1 MPRQCYHCQT
11 VLPLQCNDDTLHRNY
26 KGPDMQHPSV
36 HVAQHKHA
44 HHTID
49 AHTRVLYILCIR
61 SPLGMKYCINWAG
74 GLWLRARPARCS
86 LPPSHRCCTLS
97 DKVLFTLY
105 CTHTRAR
112 HDQLQHTVFDM
123 TYGHCL
129 AGPCLENLEDSHPSM
144 R

>member
-1 MPRQCYHCQT
+1 
-11 VLPLQCNDDTLHRNY
+11 
-26 KGPDMQHPSV
+26 MQHPSV

-44 HHTID
+44 HHTILSRRTYSCTV
-49 AHTRVLYILCIR
+49 HTLHSLALGHEVLHKLGWGTVSTRAPSTVQSAPVAQVLY
-61 SPLGMKYCINWAG
+61 S
-74 GLWLRARPARCS
+74 
-86 LPPSHRCCTLS
+86 TLS

-129 AGPCLENLEDSHPSM
+129 AGPCLENLEDSHASM